1 MNTPSPTKK
10 PIHHRIVHRA
20 KHWFIPHEGND
31 HKPHALRPKA
41 LRAYAYILI
50 AAKVASVIFLFTAFP
65 NRAEFAAYTS
75 STIIAL
81 TNTAR
86 SQAKLEMLRENPL
99 LDQAAQ
105 RKAKDMLSRN
115 YFAHTTPDGKR
126 FWTWIDGTGYNYT
139 LAGENLAIDFSTPEA
154 AHAALMASPTHKE
167 NIVNKRYK
175 EIGVAVV
182 TGKMDG
188 QETTVLVEMFGT
200 QVAKKTTVAKVTPV
214 KPKTTTPATKP
225 VIKPKPKPQVQAEET
240 PVPTGLLTQ
249 QSADTLTVLPNSTVD
264 VWAEFRNNGTQTWK
278 TGNFSLV
285 TAAPTKHDSSISHSS
300 WESASVIGILAED
313 VAPKDIVRFEW
324 KVKAPATLGTV
335 TEYFALVD
343 AEGTVL
349 PKTTVTLGVVSRE
362 ATSVATTLPPTQT
375 DVSNP
380 AAASQPEP
388 TVAPTVSRA
397 HDLTSRIIAFTDRFY
412 LAFLFF
418 LLLALGMNIF
428 IKIRVQHAHVIGQTA
443 IVIAIAATG
452 LLLKFHFLQD
462 LGQVVKVL
470 GQ

>member
-1 MNTPSPTKK
+1 MNSTTTTKR
-10 PIHHRIVHRA
+10 PLHHHIAHKA

-41 LRAYAYILI
+41 LRAYAYVLI
-50 AAKVASVIFLFTAFP
+50 AAKVASVVFLFAAFP

-86 SQAKLEMLRENPL
+86 SQAKLEMLRENNL

-139 LAGENLAIDFSTPEA
+139 LAGENLAIDFSTPES

-167 NIVNKRYK
+167 NIMNKRYK

-200 QVAKKTTVAKVTPV
+200 QAAKKTQVAKVTTV
-214 KPKTTTPATKP
+214 KPKTTPTVKP
-225 VIKPKPKPQVQAEET
+225 IIKPAPKPQVQAEET
-240 PVPTGLLTQ
+240 PTPTGLLTQ
-249 QSADTLTVLPNSTVD
+249 QSNDSVSLPPSASVD
-264 VWAEFRNNGTQTWK
+264 VWAEFRNTGKQSWK
-278 TGNFSLV
+278 SGNFSLV
-285 TAAPTKHDSSISHSS
+285 TADPTKHASTLHHSS
-300 WESASVIGILAED
+300 WDSTSVIGALAED
-313 VAPKDIVRFEW
+313 VAPNDIVRFEW
-324 KVKAPATLGTV
+324 KVQSPVAVGSVIEHFT
-335 TEYFALVD
+335 LVD

-349 PKTTVTLGVVSRE
+349 PKTTVTLSMTVQE
-362 ATSVATTLPPTQT
+362 PATLATTLPPTQT
-375 DVSNP
+375 DVSKP
-380 AAASQPEP
+380 ATANQPEQAA
-388 TVAPTVSRA
+388 VPTVSRA

-418 LLLALGMNIF
+418 LLLVLGMNIF
-428 IKIRVQHAHVIGQTA
+428 IKVRVQHAHVIGQTA
-443 IVIAIAATG
+443 IVIAIATTG

-470 GQ
+470 SQ